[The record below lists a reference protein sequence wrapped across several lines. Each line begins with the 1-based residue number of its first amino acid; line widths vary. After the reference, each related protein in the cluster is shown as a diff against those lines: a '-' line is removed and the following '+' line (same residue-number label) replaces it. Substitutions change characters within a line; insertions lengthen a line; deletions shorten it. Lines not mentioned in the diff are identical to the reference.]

1 MTSLHRSIVLVGLM
15 GTGKTTIAK
24 MLAAHF
30 QVSCLDTDKLVEL
43 RAGKTVREI
52 FSHDGEDVFRSLE
65 SDVMRECV
73 QRKDHVVVAA
83 AGGAVNLSSTRQVI
97 QDVQKEGRV
106 SVVWLHAPTEVLEKR
121 TSRGAHR
128 PLLDEDRRGTL
139 ERLAKERSPFYA
151 EISDIVVDVSERS
164 PESVVALIVEAME
177 HQMESET

>member
-1 MTSLHRSIVLVGLM
+1 M

-24 MLAAHF
+24 MLATHF
-30 QVSCLDTDKLVEL
+30 KVACLDTDKLVEL

-52 FSHDGEDVFRSLE
+52 FSHEGEDMFRSLE
-65 SDVMRECV
+65 SEVMRECV
-73 QRKDHVVVAA
+73 QRRDNVVVAA
-83 AGGAVNLSSTRQVI
+83 AGGAVNVLSTREVI
-97 QDVQKEGRV
+97 QMAQQDGRV

-139 ERLAKERSPFYA
+139 DRLAKERSPFYA

-164 PESVVALIVEAME
+164 PESVVALIVEAIE
-177 HQMESET
+177 HQMESEK